1 MTTGAEPATPTRAL
15 AAKFYSFDR
24 RLALLALGMFAI
36 GTDSF
41 VIAGILGEIA
51 RDFDVSIA
59 AAGQLITTYALSYA
73 IFTPITA
80 VAMANWPRQ
89 RVLLTGILIF
99 VVGNLVAGFG
109 ASFALV
115 LIGRCISGL
124 GAAIFAPMA
133 SATAAAMVGDKNRAS
148 ALAVMMIALSA
159 ATAFGAPIGTV
170 IGALL
175 SWHYTFVLIAV
186 IGMFVAIGVAVLVEC
201 GETTQKLSLRMRL
214 RPIQDR
220 RILAVLFTTFV
231 VLCGLYVTYTYI
243 AVIFD
248 RATHGD
254 GVVLAVL
261 ISILGIAGTVGSIVS
276 GHLTDRIGSRIVI
289 NVSLVALALNF
300 AWLPLTSANFTSAI
314 VGVIIWGICG
324 WGVVI
329 PQQHRLIGLAPE
341 YAPILL
347 SLYAMA
353 VYGGTSVAGVVGAVA
368 SVAIGYHQLP
378 LVGAAL
384 VACGLVVSE
393 YATWTIKRDGE
404 RLNKVA
410 DLDS

>member
-1 MTTGAEPATPTRAL
+1 MSKPISSDLVGLTFDPVEFSWDAKDVMLYAVGVGAKPDGELEFVFEGKGPKVIPTYAVVP
-15 AAKFYSFDR
+15 
-24 RLALLALGMFAI
+24 GMFSM
-36 GTDSF
+36 G
-41 VIAGILGEIA
+41 GL
-51 RDFDVSIA
+51 VS
-59 AAGQLITTYALSYA
+59 
-73 IFTPITA
+73 
-80 VAMANWPRQ
+80 N
-89 RVLLTGILIF
+89 
-99 VVGNLVAGFG
+99 
-109 ASFALV
+109 
-115 LIGRCISGL
+115 
-124 GAAIFAPMA
+124 
-133 SATAAAMVGDKNRAS
+133 
-148 ALAVMMIALSA
+148 
-159 ATAFGAPIGTV
+159 
-170 IGALL
+170 
-175 SWHYTFVLIAV
+175 
-186 IGMFVAIGVAVLVEC
+186 VE
-201 GETTQKLSLRMRL
+201 RMRL

-248 RATHGD
+248 RATEGD
-254 GVVLAVL
+254 GVALAVL
-261 ISILGIAGTVGSIVS
+261 ISILGIAGTVGSIAS

-289 NVSLVALALNF
+289 NVSLVVLALNF
-300 AWLPLTSANFTSAI
+300 AWLPLTSATFASAI
-314 VGVIIWGICG
+314 VAVVIWGICG

-384 VACGLVVSE
+384 IACGLVVSE

-404 RLNKVA
+404 RLNKMA
-410 DLDS
+410 DLNS